1 MGLRPSFPILALLAT
16 TSLVACVQDTP
27 TGAADP
33 AASLAMTATA
43 TPILVEGV
51 GFELPESA
59 AYDMHDDVYL
69 LSNVGMPA
77 GDDSPFAHT
86 NNGFISRLAPDGSV
100 LALRWIEGTAAHP
113 LHSPTGILVVGDV
126 LHVVDREAVKHY
138 DRATGAWLGATPL
151 PATAMLP
158 NDICVGNRGDLYV
171 TDMGFGLDLMPA
183 GGDAIYRIRDGVVTT
198 FAAGAWLAFPNGCTT
213 NGANVIVTS
222 FDEPSTRPR
231 LHPPERGVGPSR
243 ASSSSCGP
251 APRPPAL
258 QHVDAVR
265 VAHVESRCAIAMVVR
280 SRARC
285 SSARWIAASVSLST
299 ALVASSSTSTGGS
312 LRIARAIATR
322 CRCPPESFCP
332 RSPTMVS

>member
-1 MGLRPSFPILALLAT
+1 MGLRPSFPTLALLAT
-16 TSLVACVQDTP
+16 ASLAACVPDTP

-33 AASLAMTATA
+33 AASLAMTVAA
-43 TPILVEGV
+43 MPILVEGV

-59 AYDMHDDVYL
+59 AYDERGDVYL
-69 LSNVGMPA
+69 LSNVGAPA
-77 GDDSPFAHT
+77 GDDSPFART

-158 NDICVGNRGDLYV
+158 NDICVGNHGDLYV
-171 TDMGFGLDLMPA
+171 TDMGFGMDLMPA

-198 FAAGAWLAFPNGCTT
+198 FAAGTWLAFPNGCTT

-222 FDEPSTRPR
+222 FAEPST
-231 LHPPERGVGPSR
+231 LYSLN
-243 ASSSSCGP
+243 ASGRKSVIAALP
-251 APRPPAL
+251 AGSG
-258 QHVDAVR
+258 QIDSVVR
-265 VAHVESRCAIAMVVR
+265 VGGTLYV
-280 SRARC
+280 
-285 SSARWIAASVSLST
+285 SSW
-299 ALVASSSTSTGGS
+299 SSGAVYGMSMGGS
-312 LRIARAIATR
+312 RITR
-322 CRCPPESFCP
+322 VLDLGTPADMGYDSRRHRLLVPSLFGNSLLIHPLD
-332 RSPTMVS
+332 